1 MTVHIIEDLEQ
12 SGCNIDS
19 IKRRSLLKTTLNGFG
34 VKDDEKVLRV
44 TASENNFSLRKHSL
58 IQAMLAVNDLFY
70 LTSPIITSLFRE
82 DVEAWLNSSNQA

>member
-1 MTVHIIEDLEQ
+1 M
-12 SGCNIDS
+12 
-19 IKRRSLLKTTLNGFG
+19 
-34 VKDDEKVLRV
+34 

-70 LTSPIITSLFRE
+70 LASPIITSLFRE